1 MKRFLNAFL
10 VAGLIGCALNP
21 SESQSTPQT
30 VTGSITSGGL
40 TRTYRLHVPAITSS
54 TPLPLV
60 VALNGKGG
68 TGAEFSK
75 YSRFDAVA
83 DKEGFIIVYPDG
95 YQKSWADGRGGTPAD
110 QANVDDVAFIS
121 SLINQIEKQFRIDS
135 TRVYATGMSNGAHMS
150 QRLACELSNR
160 IVAVGV
166 VAATMGQ
173 ILEASCKPGK
183 PVSVLLIHGTTDPLS
198 PYAGGTES
206 AGRGVVISAET
217 AVSKWV
223 GLNAC
228 GSKPT
233 ITTLP
238 DATNDGTRVNRWV
251 YGGCSS
257 GSEVVFYQIEGGG
270 HTWPNAP
277 QYLPES
283 LVGKTSRDLDA
294 SAVIWSFFSRFSRP

>member
-1 MKRFLNAFL
+1 
-10 VAGLIGCALNP
+10 
-21 SESQSTPQT
+21 
-30 VTGSITSGGL
+30 L
-40 TRTYRLHVPAITSS
+40 TRTYQLHVPAGASGKT
-54 TPLPLV
+54 LPLV
-60 VALNGKGG
+60 VALNGRGG

-83 DKEGFIIVYPDG
+83 DREGFIIVYPDG

-110 QANVDDVAFIS
+110 QANVNDVAFIS
-121 SLINQIEKQFRIDS
+121 SLIDRVEKQFKIDPA
-135 TRVYATGMSNGAHMS
+135 RVYATGMSNGAHMS

-173 ILEASCKPGK
+173 NLEMSCKPGK

-206 AGRGVVISAET
+206 AGRGVVISAEA
-217 AVSKWV
+217 AVTKWV

-228 GSKPT
+228 GLQPT
-233 ITTLP
+233 IAALP
-238 DATNDGTRVNRWV
+238 DTTNDGTRVNRWV

-257 GSEVVFYQIEGGG
+257 GSEVVFYQIEDGG